1 MTDLLAI
8 AERVIRTTRYL
19 VLGTCSAEGSPWVA
33 PVEYAVDKHDRFYW
47 VSARD
52 AVHSRHILQN
62 PKIAFVI
69 FDSNPEYGNAQG
81 LYCSAIAVELGC
93 HDLDFGCDIAYRMRY
108 PDEAERAIK
117 GRKPVDLEGPSPRR
131 MYRALVTEYSIL
143 HPDKHPEYGPLVDF
157 RVSIPFHSNNVGI
170 P

>member
-8 AERVIRTTRYL
+8 AERVIRANRYL
-19 VLGTCSAEGSPWVA
+19 VLGTCSNESVPWVA

-47 VSARD
+47 ASARD
-52 AVHSRHILQN
+52 AVHSQNIAQN
-62 PKIAFVI
+62 PRIAFVI
-69 FDSNPEYGNAQG
+69 FGSDPDYGEVQG
-81 LYCSAIAVELGC
+81 LYCSAVAAELQGP
-93 HDLDFGCDIAYRMRY
+93 DLEFGCDIAYRMRY

-117 GRKPVDLEGPSPRR
+117 GRKPADFTGPSPRR

-143 HPDKHPEYGPLVDF
+143 HPDKHPEHGPQVDF

-170 P
+170 